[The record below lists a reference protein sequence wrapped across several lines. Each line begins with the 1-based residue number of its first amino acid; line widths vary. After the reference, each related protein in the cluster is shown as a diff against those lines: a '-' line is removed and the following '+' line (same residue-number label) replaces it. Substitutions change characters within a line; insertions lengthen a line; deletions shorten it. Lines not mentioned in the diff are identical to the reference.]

1 VIQFN
6 HAKSIQDTS
15 FPKWM
20 RKTELTDLLLC
31 QAVQQ
36 MREGLID
43 ADLGGDLVKKRI
55 AVGGRGKSAGIRT
68 LVATKN

>member
-1 VIQFN
+1 MQ
-6 HAKSIQDTS
+6 
-15 FPKWM
+15 
-20 RKTELTDLLLC
+20 KTELTDLLLC